1 MTFQKRLQRVMRKR
15 GMRVAD
21 LARWFDEPY
30 TTVREWVLNGRELSN
45 EASNVA
51 EARRAGIE
59 QRLHSLERSKA

>member
-30 TTVREWVLNGRELSN
+30 TTVREWVLNKRIPSDIVEVGK
-45 EASNVA
+45 
-51 EARRAGIE
+51 
-59 QRLHSLERSKA
+59 RLEVLERSKA